1 MGKHEKPV
9 SGTSRKSEARLPR
22 AERTPSV
29 REEELLFDIPE
40 TAERVTAHAAETL
53 PDSKAEPLPENEAA
67 PAETETAE
75 NAAAEAEAPAEK
87 E

>member
-1 MGKHEKPV
+1 MPHKRPKNFTAVLVH
-9 SGTSRKSEARLPR
+9 
-22 AERTPSV
+22 AERKFRVPLHRPDEFLAGQAPV
-29 REEELLFDIPE
+29 IELDP
-40 TAERVTAHAAETL
+40 AEAAETL